1 MTGTDGPV
9 HPGDLPERPTEPS
22 PEWSLELLAD
32 LRAGVLTERA
42 AARLR
47 PQVDADP
54 QGRTVLAAL
63 DATVADLA
71 ALPTRCP
78 ARMPDAVAQRL
89 DAALAAEALAAH
101 RRAAPRAPVIT
112 SVARRCLRAR
122 WIGAGVLA
130 AAAMGVVVS
139 GVMSGALTGSTPRA
153 GDALGAAAV
162 SPPAPLA
169 LSGGDLGGA
178 LNHALGARDYG
189 PLSRPDAL
197 RRCLDAHNVPV
208 RDEPLGAREV
218 TLDGRRG
225 VLLVLPTTQTTQFRL
240 LVVGPNCA
248 PGNPA
253 QLANH
258 VAVRR

>member
-1 MTGTDGPV
+1 MTGTEDPV
-9 HPGDLPERPTEPS
+9 HPGDLPGRPTEPS
-22 PEWSLELLAD
+22 PEWSRELLAD
-32 LRAGVLTERA
+32 LSAGVLTERA

-47 PQVDADP
+47 PQVAADP
-54 QGRTVLAAL
+54 QAQTVLAAL

-71 ALPTRCP
+71 ALPARCP

-89 DAALAAEALAAH
+89 DAALAAH
-101 RRAAPRAPVIT
+101 RHTAPREPVIT
-112 SVARRCLRAR
+112 PVARRCRRTR

-130 AAAMGVVVS
+130 AAVMGVAVS
-139 GVMSGALTGSTPRA
+139 GVMSGVLTGSTPRA

-169 LSGGDLGGA
+169 LSGDDLGGA

-197 RRCLDAHNVPV
+197 RRCLDANNVPV

-218 TLDGRRG
+218 TLNGRRG
-225 VLLVLPTTQTTQFRL
+225 VLLVLPTTQTPQFRL
-240 LVVGPNCA
+240 LVVGPDCA
-248 PGNPA
+248 PGNPV

-258 VAVRR
+258 VASR

>member
-1 MTGTDGPV
+1 MTDTGGPV
-9 HPGDLPERPTEPS
+9 RPDNPPER
-22 PEWSLELLAD
+22 SLEL
-32 LRAGVLTERA
+32 
-42 AARLR
+42 
-47 PQVDADP
+47 
-54 QGRTVLAAL
+54 LAAL
-63 DATVADLA
+63 DATVADLN

-89 DAALAAEALAAH
+89 DAALAAEALATETLVDEAQRADRPLADPARAAH
-101 RRAAPRAPVIT
+101 RRVAPREPVIT
-112 SVARRCLRAR
+112 PVARRRLRAR

-130 AAAMGVVVS
+130 AAVMGVAVS
-139 GVMSGALTGSTPRA
+139 GVMSGVLTGSTPRA

-169 LSGGDLGGA
+169 LSSSDLGGA

-197 RRCLDAHNVPV
+197 RRCLDANNVPV